1 MQLFSEIYG
10 AYFTAVGR
18 ILEREQIS
26 ETEIQRII
34 SESAFRDSML
44 FLPQKLRPESEE
56 SWGLLR
62 RNANGTLSRITN
74 HAPPQF
80 VTLLQKRWLKAKLS
94 DPKMRLFLS
103 DETLLSL
110 DHALADVSPLYPAGV
125 FRYFDIFADG
135 DPFESETYRT
145 TFRKVLG
152 AIHDSE
158 VLEIS
163 YVSGKGK
170 AMRGHFL
177 PLKLEYSRKNDK
189 FRVYCCRIGRRGAM
203 GNGLLNVGR
212 ITSIRKT
219 GRIFPNEGLAEEVFR
234 RRRCS
239 EPVVVRISEER
250 NGIERFM
257 MEFASYEK
265 HTERDEQSRT
275 CTVKLWYDTQDETE
289 VLIRLLGFGP
299 VLEILAPPAFR
310 AQAAERVAKQYAL
323 LQEKNLQKISKNA

>member
-10 AYFTAVGR
+10 AYFAAVGR
-18 ILEREQIS
+18 ILEDEQIS
-26 ETEIQRII
+26 EAEIQRII
-34 SESAFRDSML
+34 HETAFRDSIL

-80 VTLLQKRWLKAKLS
+80 VTLMQKRWLKAKLS

-103 DETLLSL
+103 DEALQLL
-110 DHALADVSPLYPAGV
+110 DRALADVSPLYPAGV
-125 FRYFDIFADG
+125 FRYFDIFSDG
-135 DPFESETYRT
+135 DPFERESYRT
-145 TFRKVLG
+145 AFRRILS
-152 AIHDSE
+152 AIHDNA

-163 YVSGKGK
+163 YISGKGRT
-170 AMRGHFL
+170 MRGVFL
-177 PLKLEYSRKNDK
+177 PLKMEYSRKNDK
-189 FRVYCCRIGRRGAM
+189 FRVYCCRIGQNGIQ

-212 ITSIRKT
+212 ITGIRKT
-219 GRIFPNEGLAEEVFR
+219 RRIFPNEGLAEEVFR

-275 CTVKLWYDTQDETE
+275 CTVKLWYDIQDETE

-299 VLEILAPPAFR
+299 VLEILAPSAFR
-310 AQAAERVAKQYAL
+310 AQAAERVAKQSAL
-323 LQEKNLQKISKNA
+323 LQEKKLQKISKNT